1 MIVYPSIDKLLA
13 NVPSRYSLA
22 VLASKRAHELETG
35 SLRML
40 PEYQSPRT
48 VGQALE
54 EIAAGDVVIDPDSKL
69 LERDAER
76 LEHQEE
82 LRDDASDDSGNDA
95 E

>member
-1 MIVYPSIDKLLA
+1 
-13 NVPSRYSLA
+13 
-22 VLASKRAHELETG
+22 
-35 SLRML
+35 
-40 PEYQSPRT
+40 

-82 LRDDASDDSGNDA
+82 LRDDASDDAGNDA
-95 E
+95 N